1 MNTFERIITPQVLA
15 TKAYPVASVPEGML
29 KLDAMELPT
38 DIPPHLR
45 QAWIDT
51 LATVS
56 VNRYPPA
63 HNEKLEQQLR
73 SIFEI
78 DASHDVLFGNG
89 SDELIQIIL
98 LACARRDAVI
108 LAPAPTFVMYEVGA
122 KFLDMRYVDVDT
134 NADFSLD
141 MDAMCSAIAQHNP
154 AVIFLAN
161 PNNPT
166 GCAYPLA
173 QIEQIIQAS
182 RGLVVLDEAYFAYSA
197 GTAKQFAS
205 QYDNV
210 LVMRTLSKTGFAGLR
225 FGYLFG
231 RREWIE
237 QLNKVRPPYN
247 VNVLTQAA
255 IGFALTHYV
264 DIAQQAEAVKTERE
278 KLFATLS
285 TWKECKVIPSEANF
299 LLLQV
304 PDADNWFLQL
314 KAQGV
319 LVKYLHRAHPL
330 LQNFLRL
337 TVSNAQENAQLLA
350 ALEKCR
356 AA

>member
-1 MNTFERIITPQVLA
+1 MSKIARIISPQVLA
-15 TKAYPVASVPEGML
+15 AKAYPVFDVPAGML

-38 DIPPHLR
+38 DIPEQLR
-45 QAWIDT
+45 GAWAQT
-51 LATVS
+51 LAEVA

-63 HNEKLEQQLR
+63 HNSMLEANLR
-73 SIFEI
+73 KTFDIPEGYG
-78 DASHDVLFGNG
+78 VMFGNG

-98 LACARRDAVI
+98 LACARPNAVI
-108 LAPAPTFVMYEVGA
+108 LAPAPTFVMYELGA
-122 KFLDMRYVDVDT
+122 AFLGLRYVGVPT
-134 NADFSLD
+134 APDFSLD
-141 MDAMCSAIAQHNP
+141 MGAMLDAVREHDP

-166 GCAYPLA
+166 GVLYPISQL
-173 QIEQIIQAS
+173 EQIIQAS
-182 RGLVVLDEAYFAYSA
+182 NGLVILDEAYLTYSSGSA
-197 GTAKQFAS
+197 MALAA

-231 RREWIE
+231 NRDWVA

-255 IGFALTHYV
+255 INFVLEHYEV
-264 DIAQQAEAVKTERE
+264 IAQQADIIKVERE
-278 KLFATLS
+278 KLTAALAA
-285 TWKECKVIPSEANF
+285 WQECTVLPSQANF

-304 PDADNWFLQL
+304 PDADAWFLKLQ
-314 KAQGV
+314 AQGV
-319 LVKYLHRAHPL
+319 LVKNLSHAHPML
-330 LQNFLRL
+330 ANFLRL

-350 ALEKCR
+350 ALEACR
-356 AA
+356 AT